1 MQSSKRLPGL
11 IAPVAGVVFVFWFSR
26 SANRAI
32 DVCGVLLAAFAWC
45 RKQET
50 FRDGGAAG

>member
-1 MQSSKRLPGL
+1 MQSSKRLPWL
-11 IAPVAGVVFVFWFSR
+11 IAPVTGVFFVFCFVR

-32 DVCGVLLAAFAWC
+32 DLCGVLLTAFAWC